1 MKTDTQLQRD
11 VIEELRWE
19 PSVSDKEIAV
29 AVKDGVVTLNG
40 SVDSYAQKYA
50 AERAASAVGG
60 VKAVAEELQVRLP
73 NVYERTDTEL
83 AHAIVN
89 ALKWDIQVPDD
100 KITAT
105 VEKGWVDLKGE
116 VEWQYQKTAAAA
128 AIRNL
133 TGIRG
138 LTNLI
143 RVKPQKASAYEVSS
157 KIKDS
162 LRRNA
167 EVDADKISVETKD
180 GTVILRGSVRSF
192 AERKDAEA
200 AAWRAPGVSKV
211 EDNLAVTI

>member
-1 MKTDTQLQRD
+1 MKTDTELQRD
-11 VIEELRWE
+11 VLAELKWE
-19 PSVSDKEIAV
+19 PSVSEKEIAI

-40 SVDSYAQKYA
+40 FVDSYAQKYA
-50 AERAASAVGG
+50 AERAASGVAG
-60 VKAVAEELQVRLP
+60 VKAVAEELQVKLP
-73 NVYERTDTEL
+73 NMYERTDTEL

-133 TGIRG
+133 TGIKG

-143 RVKPQKASAYEVSS
+143 RVKPRTASAYEVSS

-162 LRRNA
+162 LRRSA
-167 EVDADKISVETKD
+167 ELDADRISVETKD
-180 GTVILRGSVRSF
+180 GTVTLRGSVRSF